1 MFFQFSN
8 SFKISEI
15 TGASFTGCSSLEK
28 IVLPNEVTTIGSSAF
43 KDCINLKT
51 ILVPS
56 KCKTIKLHAFYNC
69 SSLKTLLSYTL
80 ENKSEMINKESY
92 DLIVDLS
99 NFTEIGE
106 SCFSKCKSIVEVIYS
121 NKKPTIEFSTFY
133 ENTSLRKIYIPSN
146 ITTIERIAFMFVKD
160 IDIYYDGTLQQ
171 WLSIKTNITAPD
183 VLFEGFN
190 LYLNNELLKSI
201 TINDSIVKDEYINLS
216 GCKSINEIILGE
228 GEKSVMK
235 LEACGVNNAVAM
247 ATSHLSK
254 AQAQILMKL
263 HTNIVVALDK
273 DKDPKQDKNLMN
285 LARYNN
291 CYIMVDKENLLDE
304 KDAPIDKGIEVFKK
318 LYDQKERLL

>member
-1 MFFQFSN
+1 MEDLIEKVDIVEYISQYVNLTLKGQEYVGLSPFTNEKTPSFFVNPDKHLWYCFSCGEGGTIIQFVRKYHKVSYEQAVKMIASWAHIMLTN
-8 SFKISEI
+8 EEPMLKIIRHYKKKEEELTIREELPSDIMNKFKDITIQSWIKEGIPREI
-15 TGASFTGCSSLEK
+15 LEK
-28 IVLPNEVTTIGSSAF
+28 YSVKYDDNACRIVFPVW
-43 KDCINLKT
+43 
-51 ILVPS
+51 
-56 KCKTIKLHAFYNC
+56 
-69 SSLKTLLSYTL
+69 
-80 ENKSEMINKESY
+80 
-92 DLIVDLS
+92 
-99 NFTEIGE
+99 
-106 SCFSKCKSIVEVIYS
+106 
-121 NKKPTIEFSTFY
+121 
-133 ENTSLRKIYIPSN
+133 
-146 ITTIERIAFMFVKD
+146 D
-160 IDIYYDGTLQQ
+160 IDGKLINIKGRAAHPRWKDFGMAKYIYYYPLGKNDFFWGYHWHLQ
-171 WLSIKTNITAPD
+171 D
-183 VLFEGFN
+183 VLA
-190 LYLNNELLKSI
+190 K
-201 TINDSIVKDEYINLS
+201 
-216 GCKSINEIILGE
+216 NEIILVE